1 MNDYLIRLR
10 DQENDERSK
19 GRHFQI
25 CFDIDTNEYFLK
37 DLGCGFGTFLRVGK
51 EIVLHN
57 NALINIGD
65 SYIVV
70 TFTST
75 DQEEC
80 KANLKTDPKS
90 SIMLNLKVFNQNEK
104 SELMYSSNYLGVSH
118 LLRRLS
124 E

>member
-25 CFDIDTNEYFLK
+25 RFDIDTSEYFLK
-37 DLGCGFGTFLRVGK
+37 DLGCGFGTFLRVNK

-70 TFTST
+70 TFSST
-75 DQEEC
+75 EEEES
-80 KANLKTDPKS
+80 KDYQKTDPRKS
-90 SIMLNLKVFNQNEK
+90 ITLNLKVFNQNEK
-104 SELMYSSNYLGVSH
+104 SDLMYKC
-118 LLRRLS
+118 
-124 E
+124 